1 MDNGADLVETKSIT
15 IDQNAPQN
23 VQHID
28 QKKV

>member
-15 IDQNAPQN
+15 IHQNAPKN
-23 VQHID
+23 VTHID